1 MLEHGGRLARA
12 IKAHGIP
19 RERWLDLS
27 TGISPYTYPVPA
39 VPVAAWHRLPEDD
52 DGLLHAARV
61 YYATPH
67 LLAVPGS
74 QAAIMALPRLRPH
87 SRVGV
92 ISPGYNEHA
101 HAWRQHGHEVA
112 ECPADELFERAAEL
126 DVIVLIHPNNPG
138 GDRFSRKALLA
149 LHASLASRGGWLI
162 VDEAFIDTRPDE
174 TLCDAASDG
183 LIVLRSV
190 GKFFGLA
197 GVRAGFVASSPERL
211 EALRECL
218 GPWTLSGPTRHVVK
232 AALTDFDWQI
242 RMSARL
248 YEDSVRLAA
257 LLTKHGLRPD
267 GGCDLFQYCR
277 HPEATRLHD
286 ALAAR
291 AILTRRF
298 DDPPAL
304 RFGLPGGEVGFER
317 LDVALSEVQA

>member
-12 IKAHGIP
+12 VKEHGIP

-27 TGISPYTYPVPA
+27 TGISPYAYPVPP
-39 VPVAAWHRLPEDD
+39 VPMAAWHRLPEDD
-52 DGLLHAARV
+52 DGLMAAAIA
-61 YYATPH
+61 YYAAPH

-74 QAAIMALPRLRPH
+74 QAAIMALPRLRAR

-101 HAWRQHGHEVA
+101 HAWRQHGHQVSQWK
-112 ECPADELFERAAEL
+112 ADELFARAD
-126 DVIVLIHPNNPG
+126 DVDVVVLIHPNNPG
-138 GDRFSRKALLA
+138 GERFSRKALLA

-174 TLCDAASDG
+174 TLCDAACDG

-197 GVRAGFVASSPERL
+197 GVRAGFVASSPDL
-211 EALRECL
+211 LDALRECL

-232 AALTDFDWQI
+232 TALADVDWQI
-242 RMSARL
+242 MMRARL
-248 YEDSVRLAA
+248 YEDGVRLAA
-257 LLTKHGLRPD
+257 LLTRHGLRPD

-277 HPEATRLHD
+277 HPDAARLHD

-291 AILTRRF
+291 AIFTRRF
-298 DDPPAL
+298 DDPSAL
-304 RFGLPGGEVGFER
+304 RFGLPGDEVGFER
-317 LDVALSEVQA
+317 LDVALADVLA

>member
-12 IKAHGIP
+12 VTQHGIP

-27 TGISPYTYPVPA
+27 TGISPYAYPVPA
-39 VPVAAWHRLPEDD
+39 VPAEAWHRLPEDD
-52 DGLLHAARV
+52 DGLMRAARA
-61 YYATPH
+61 YYAAPH

-74 QAAIMALPRLRPH
+74 QAAIMALPRMRSR

-101 HAWRQHGHEVA
+101 HAWRQHGHDVR
-112 ECPADELFERAAEL
+112 ECPADALFERAADF

-138 GDRFSRKALLA
+138 GDRFRREALLA

-162 VDEAFIDTRPDE
+162 VDEAFVDTRPDG
-174 TLCDAASDG
+174 TLCAAACDG

-197 GVRAGFVASSPERL
+197 GVRAGFVASSPGLL

-232 AALTDFDWQI
+232 AALTDVDWQI
-242 RMSARL
+242 TMRARLREDSARL
-248 YEDSVRLAA
+248 VA
-257 LLTKHGLRPD
+257 LLTEHGLRPD

-277 HPEATRLHD
+277 HPDAARLHD

-304 RFGLPGGEVGFER
+304 RFGLPGDEAGFER
-317 LDVALSEVQA
+317 LDVALAEVLA